1 MTAMRRLLPLAL
13 LSAATALGLG
23 IGRPVHAQSP
33 TEGIVVAVSKT
44 PLSLPM
50 YVADREGYFTAE
62 GVSVRLNEC
71 LGGHRCL
78 SELVEGR
85 ADLAAAGDAPIMFR
99 SFATREFRILATLAT
114 TWNDLKLVARPG
126 AGILRPPHLEGRTV
140 GVVRGAS
147 SQYFLDSYLLLYGI
161 DPHEVRIVPMQP
173 EEAVPLLAASKVD
186 AISIWE
192 PFAYEAVTKHA
203 ATVVPSESVYNL
215 TWNLVASTRALQNRP
230 AQLAAVMRA
239 VRRAERF
246 IQASPPAAQA
256 VLRERLALDQRFI
269 DWVWPAMHFRL
280 SLDQALIKT
289 LESQARWAIQ
299 EGHIAARQPPNYLE
313 LIDEGPLKKIEP
325 AAVGFVR

>member
-1 MTAMRRLLPLAL
+1 MRRLFHRVFLSVAVWLLGPALP
-13 LSAATALGLG
+13 
-23 IGRPVHAQSP
+23 VWAQNN
-33 TEGIVVAVSKT
+33 GNAVVVAVSKT

-50 YVADREGYFTAE
+50 YVADREGYFAAE
-62 GVSVRLNEC
+62 GVAVRLNEC
-71 LGGHRCL
+71 IGGHRCL

-126 AGILRPPHLEGRTV
+126 AGIVRPRHLEGRSV

-147 SQYFLDSYLLLYGI
+147 SQYFLDSYLLLFGI
-161 DPHEVRIVPMQP
+161 DPHEVRIVPVQP
-173 EEAVPLLAASKVD
+173 EDAVPLLASAKVD

-192 PFAYEAVTKHA
+192 PFAYEAVTKHG
-203 ATVVPSESVYNL
+203 ATVVPSDSVYNL
-215 TWNLVASTRALQNRP
+215 TWNLVASARALQARP

-246 IQASPPAAQA
+246 IQTSPQAAQG
-256 VLRERLALDQRFI
+256 VLRERLGLDQRFI
-269 DWVWPAMHFRL
+269 DWVWPSMHFRL

-299 EGHIAARQPPNYLE
+299 EGHVLPRQPPNYLE

-325 AAVGFVR
+325 GAVGFVR